1 MKKHFRAI
9 LAVESTPLWPLKT
22 SNLVIS
28 FSNID
33 FKGANQN
40 QHDPMVISVVIGN
53 YIIQKILLDE
63 GSLANILYISTLQ
76 KMQILESSLSPY
88 NGDLVGFSRER
99 VNVLGIIELRT
110 NFGSELNIKIIGVRY
125 LVIHSWVSYYMILG
139 RLSLNTLG
147 AILSTP
153 IWH

>member
-63 GSLANILYISTLQ
+63 GSLANILYTSTLQ
-76 KMQILESSLSPY
+76 KMQILEFSLSPY
-88 NGDLVGFSRER
+88 NGDLVGFSGER

-110 NFGSELNIKIIGVRY
+110 NFGSELNIKIISVRY